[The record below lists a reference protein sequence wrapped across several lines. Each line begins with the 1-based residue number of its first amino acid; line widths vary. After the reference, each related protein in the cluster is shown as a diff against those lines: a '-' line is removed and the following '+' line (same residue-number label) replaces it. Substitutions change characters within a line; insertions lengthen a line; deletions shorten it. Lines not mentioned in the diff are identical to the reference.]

1 MTEGLECVAIHA
13 LVGQDAEAARALSG
27 FFEAW
32 DPSPLESDIAYAAH

>member
-32 DPSPLESDIAYAAH
+32 DPSPLESDIGYAAH